1 MNQITGPSSS
11 PLARVQ
17 ITALLDSYLR
27 NELGWVSTTR
37 ACVLQVLHLQV
48 PPPTHSLHSDRVHIT
63 DPSRSLADYLRYFDQ
78 TTTRSMH
85 EKLAAERLAREG
97 MDERKTTDR

>member
-48 PPPTHSLHSDRVHIT
+48 PPPTHSPHSDHLHIT
-63 DPSRSLADYLRYFDQ
+63 DPSRSPCFLVLL
-78 TTTRSMH
+78 
-85 EKLAAERLAREG
+85 KVV
-97 MDERKTTDR
+97 